1 MNEPRTTTGAAMPPA
16 FGANVI
22 AWLGGH
28 GRGLWAT
35 SRGRWIHGTLTIALL
50 VTGVSAWALALVQ
63 PWTSRT
69 ANAGMVAVTTGVDAD
84 KIRSAEVDPEALL
97 SEGTAPQ
104 VKPIR
109 RNPFVAG
116 PVAAG
121 VPSVAGRQDP
131 AAAPCGETEA
141 EVPAGT
147 PAEQGVAGVLETV
160 KGLRLEVILLAPAGE
175 RWAVINSRN
184 YREGDAVAGLRIV
197 EIQESRVRLQQGAV
211 TCLLRMD

>member
-1 MNEPRTTTGAAMPPA
+1 MNEPRTTTGAAAPPA
-16 FGANVI
+16 CGANVI

-63 PWTSRT
+63 PWTART
-69 ANAGMVAVTTGVDAD
+69 ANAGMVAMTTGVDAD
-84 KIRSAEVDPEALL
+84 KSRSAEVDPEALL

-121 VPSVAGRQDP
+121 VPSVAGRQEP
-131 AAAPCGETEA
+131 AAVACGQGEA
-141 EVPAGT
+141 EA
-147 PAEQGVAGVLETV
+147 PAEQGVAGILETV
-160 KGLRLEVILLAPAGE
+160 KGLRLEVILLTPEGE
-175 RWAVINSRN
+175 RWAVINSGN